1 VLVSC
6 VVDGG
11 SELYNRIVD
20 GTSTDRIVQI
30 PGT

>member
-11 SELYNRIVD
+11 YGPYDRIAG
-20 GTSTDRIVQI
+20 GTSTDKTVQI